1 MAEKH
6 RLTYAAL
13 VSLFL
18 LLVGLWGLSARLLYL
33 LVAGSLDVSGS
44 VFFLLILA
52 AGTFVYV
59 WDRHKQRTSR
69 LTYSRAVLHLRM
81 CLRVVRL
88 RLQNTGS
95 EPECRDSDSVSY
107 PSGQ

>member
-33 LVAGSLDVSGS
+33 LVPGSLDVSGS
-44 VFFLLILA
+44 VFFLLILV
-52 AGTFVYV
+52 AGTFLYV
-59 WDRHKQRTSR
+59 WDLHKQRTP
-69 LTYSRAVLHLRM
+69 
-81 CLRVVRL
+81 
-88 RLQNTGS
+88 G
-95 EPECRDSDSVSY
+95 
-107 PSGQ
+107 

>member
-52 AGTFVYV
+52 AGTFV
-59 WDRHKQRTSR
+59 
-69 LTYSRAVLHLRM
+69 
-81 CLRVVRL
+81 
-88 RLQNTGS
+88 
-95 EPECRDSDSVSY
+95 
-107 PSGQ
+107 

>member
-52 AGTFVYV
+52 AGTFLYV
-59 WDRHKQRTSR
+59 WDRHKQRTP
-69 LTYSRAVLHLRM
+69 
-81 CLRVVRL
+81 
-88 RLQNTGS
+88 G
-95 EPECRDSDSVSY
+95 
-107 PSGQ
+107 